1 MPLRPDDSRNGSALL
16 KLSQESGAKEGQMG
30 RISRLQGRG
39 RNVVEQVSR
48 MVVVEDGGTE
58 IGEILAPLN
67 EEPFGYGKESV
78 YLNPRTLTRFR
89 LGR

>member
-1 MPLRPDDSRNGSALL
+1 MPLRPDDSRNGSAPL
-16 KLSQESGAKEGQMG
+16 KLSQKSGAKEGQMG

-39 RNVVEQVSR
+39 RILGEQGPR

-58 IGEILAPLN
+58 VGEIFAPLN

-78 YLNPRTLTRFR
+78 YLNPK
-89 LGR
+89 GGGGSSH

>member
-16 KLSQESGAKEGQMG
+16 KLSQESETREGQMG

-39 RNVVEQVSR
+39 RNLEDQVSR
-48 MVVVEDGGTE
+48 MVVVEEGGTE
-58 IGEILAPLN
+58 VGEILAPVN

-78 YLNPRTLTRFR
+78 YLKPR
-89 LGR
+89 GG